1 MVHDASVSTSAR
13 DIRAGHGLNSE
24 SDTAADPGT
33 DADAGSEAR
42 MAQEFAG
49 GLEYAEAVFAVA
61 ALIPPG
67 KVLSYGDIADLLG
80 AGGPRQVGAAMG
92 GSADN
97 VCWWRVLRADG
108 TLRAD
113 LHAMALPQWDTEET
127 VLRHGKVVMA
137 QARWQPDEA
146 AHQRIDAISTSIAS
160 AALAK
165 RRRRL
170 I

>member
-1 MVHDASVSTSAR
+1 
-13 DIRAGHGLNSE
+13 
-24 SDTAADPGT
+24 
-33 DADAGSEAR
+33 

-67 KVLSYGDIADLLG
+67 KVLSYGDIAELLG
-80 AGGPRQVGAAMG
+80 SGGPRQVGAAMA
-92 GSADN
+92 GSGHS

-113 LHAMALPQWDTEET
+113 LQAMALLQWDAEDT

-137 QARWQPDEA
+137 QARWQPDEG
-146 AHQRIDAISTSIAS
+146 AHQRIDAISAS
-160 AALAK
+160 LPIPSMAK